1 MLMVCLN
8 KMSPLL
14 IFIGGVFTGIY
25 IDQNYKIPLINN
37 YFTQIKQQLEKHEKS
52 ESERKKK

>member
-1 MLMVCLN
+1 MLLVCLN
-8 KMSPLL
+8 EMSPLL

-37 YFTQIKQQLEKHEKS
+37 YLTQIKQQLEKHEKT
-52 ESERKKK
+52 ESERPKK

>member
-8 KMSPLL
+8 EMSPLL

-37 YFTQIKQQLEKHEKS
+37 YLTQIKQQLEKHEKT
-52 ESERKKK
+52 EPERQKK